1 VFMGMVSMAVVVMLR
16 LDHVKYLASF
26 LRMSIVYKASKAIST
41 DSNGIS
47 AQVMQ
52 EHMEQKLL

>member
-1 VFMGMVSMAVVVMLR
+1 MVSMAVVVMLR

-41 DSNGIS
+41 DSNGIN
-47 AQVMQ
+47 AQVIQ

>member
-1 VFMGMVSMAVVVMLR
+1 MGVDSIAVVVMLR
-16 LDHVKYLASF
+16 LAHFWYLASS
-26 LRMSIVYKASKAIST
+26 LSMSIVYKASKAIST
-41 DSNGIS
+41 ASNGIS